1 MINLPTVKN
10 IVEQNTTIESNVGCT
25 IEYNMNSMVDN
36 ITVTGTEYTRADGSK
51 PYKKLFPASS
61 VIKAFRPV
69 GAGVKYGVIGD
80 VSTNTW
86 RDPKNIDYNLDYR
99 TYYPG
104 IDTYYKYHLTQKGVG
119 ADITIT
125 YNGQTILTNKI
136 VVRLKNVLHRIKS
149 IVSTFFFA

>member
-1 MINLPTVKN
+1 MINLPAVKN

-86 RDPKNIDYNLDYR
+86 RDPKDIDYNLDYR

-104 IDTYYKYHLTQKGVG
+104 IDTYYKY
-119 ADITIT
+119 
-125 YNGQTILTNKI
+125 
-136 VVRLKNVLHRIKS
+136 
-149 IVSTFFFA
+149 